1 MKNNKKQLAR
11 IENLL
16 KTQKNEYQN
25 DFKDLF
31 FVDLKNLLNEFF
43 VLSSSPSIEIERV
56 EKGSKIKI
64 EFTASAIKTFS
75 FLSKEEVE
83 Y

>member
-56 EKGSKIKI
+56 DKGSKIKI

>member
-43 VLSSSPSIEIERV
+43 VLSSSPSLEIERV

>member
-16 KTQKNEYQN
+16 KTQKNEYQK